1 MNTTSALGLFTA
13 MLFSSFLAVGCAAEG
28 SDAQP
33 STESSTDGTEVASPP
48 KHDGPMKAPLK
59 ARAHAGD
66 RKVMP
71 MVREERAGDHL
82 DLPVK
87 AQPHPF
93 DRDAIPT
100 VREDRAEDGRE
111 IPVKAEPHAGD
122 PEELPIVR
130 KERDAITVRG
140 LVVTGHELGG
150 RDLELPR

>member
-1 MNTTSALGLFTA
+1 MNTTSAFGLFTA

-28 SDAQP
+28 SDSQP
-33 STESSTDGTEVASPP
+33 ATESSIDQNEVAKDREIPI
-48 KHDGPMKAPLK
+48 KAH
-59 ARAHAGD
+59 AHAGD

-111 IPVKAEPHAGD
+111 IPVTAEPHAGD

-140 LVVTGHELGG
+140 LVTTRNELN
-150 RDLELPR
+150 LPD